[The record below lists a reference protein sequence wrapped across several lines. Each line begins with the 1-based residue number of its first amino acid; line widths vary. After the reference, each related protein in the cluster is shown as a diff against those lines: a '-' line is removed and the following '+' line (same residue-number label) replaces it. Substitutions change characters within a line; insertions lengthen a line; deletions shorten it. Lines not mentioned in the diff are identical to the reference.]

1 MRAVVMYGQ
10 GDLEYKIVPTPQPG
24 VGEVLVRIHA
34 TTVNWAD
41 LERRSG
47 RWVVELSEPA
57 ILGLDLAGEI
67 VEIGKAV
74 QDWQIGERIVAA
86 FGEFDPIHQGT
97 YAEFIALPTRYL
109 HRIPPDLD
117 YIRAASAGLAF
128 CTAWSALF
136 YKGKLQAQTERVVV
150 WAASSG
156 VGTSALQIAH
166 WCGAMTV
173 AVANPTKA
181 DALRSLGANTVI
193 DPAEVNLVS
202 LVMEATDGLGATL
215 VLDLVGHHC
224 LQSSIDMLSAGG
236 RIVCA
241 GCLDSRWA
249 RINVLD
255 LIRKNGSISGA
266 LQTIAAEDFDQI
278 LHLLAVRT
286 FQAAISLVLP
296 LQYIQIAHDLIAA
309 QATFGKVVLVP
320 TWIDQLSQN

>member
-1 MRAVVMYGQ
+1 MGKGTWNTKLFLRRNLVWARYWYASMR
-10 GDLEYKIVPTPQPG
+10 PQST
-24 VGEVLVRIHA
+24 VEV
-34 TTVNWAD
+34 
-41 LERRSG
+41 
-47 RWVVELSEPA
+47 
-57 ILGLDLAGEI
+57 
-67 VEIGKAV
+67 GKAV
-74 QDWQIGERIVAA
+74 QGWQIGERIVAA
-86 FGEFDPIHQGT
+86 FGEFDHIHQGT

-109 HRIPPDLD
+109 RRIPPDLD

-136 YKGKLQAQTERVVV
+136 YKGKLQAETERVVV

-173 AVANPTKA
+173 AVANPAKA

-193 DPAEVNLVS
+193 DPAETNLVP
-202 LVMEATDGLGATL
+202 LVMEATQGLGATL

-249 RINVLD
+249 TINVLD
-255 LIRKNGSISGA
+255 LIQKNGSISGA
-266 LQTIAAEDFDQI
+266 LQSIAAEDFDQI
-278 LHLLAVRT
+278 LHLLAART

-309 QATFGKVVLVP
+309 QATFGEVVLVP
-320 TWIDQLSQN
+320 TWIEQLSAS